1 MAREVVT
8 AVGGEPKQGSAKRG
22 VLSFFKELPVLI
34 ALALGI
40 ALIIKAFLIQAFFI
54 PSGSMEHTLEV
65 RDRVLVNKLTYRF
78 HKPERGDVIVF
89 KEPAGDPCA
98 QDRAPGFV
106 PPEQCNRNVV
116 RKGLDWFGELF
127 GIPTG
132 DATKDYIKRI
142 VALPGETFEMRDGVI
157 YINGKKTQFKMDRPR
172 QEGGSGPQ
180 LDNTDWTPVKIAD
193 DHYFVMGD
201 NRGNSSDSR
210 VFGPIG
216 REKVIGKA
224 FVIVWPPKRFAGL

>member
-8 AVGGEPKQGSAKRG
+8 AVSGEPKDGGKRG
-22 VLSFFKELPVLI
+22 ILSFFKELPVLI

-78 HKPERGDVIVF
+78 HQPERGDVIVF
-89 KEPAGDPCA
+89 KEPAGDICA
-98 QDRAPGFV
+98 QKGTPGFI
-106 PPEQCNRNVV
+106 PPEECNRNAAQKAV
-116 RKGLDWFGELF
+116 DWFGELF
-127 GIPTG
+127 GIPTS
-132 DATKDYIKRI
+132 DAAKKDYIKRI
-142 VALPGETFEMRDGVI
+142 VALPGETFEMREGVI
-157 YINGKKTQFKMDRPR
+157 YINGKKTNFKSNVPR
-172 QEGGSGPQ
+172 AKGGSGPQ
-180 LDNTDWTPVKIAD
+180 LDETKWTPVKIPEE
-193 DHYFVMGD
+193 HYFVMGD

-210 VFGPIG
+210 VFGPID